1 MKKKDDEESFEG
13 SYCAEGRNPTS
24 KLGITE
30 SMGGGFFKRGVAL
43 ILSLCEEGLKLILL
57 NEKGL

>member
-1 MKKKDDEESFEG
+1 MTESHLK

-30 SMGGGFFKRGVAL
+30 SMGIDFFKRGVAL
-43 ILSLCEEGLKLILL
+43 ILSLCEGGLKLILL
-57 NEKGL
+57 NERGL